1 MNERQGKT
9 RFSSLP
15 LSCFV
20 YAAGHEDEGV
30 CLLLQIGE
38 YRILLDCG
46 LADLQNVLE
55 KESPAD
61 LVFCSH
67 AHEDHCRGL
76 LQLHRNFPKLPI
88 YISEVT
94 AKLLPFHWANEKDL
108 ENLNWCQTISW
119 RSPINIAPDLQIEIV
134 PAGHL
139 PGAAAIIITYI
150 TTERSYK
157 VMYTGDFS
165 VSNFQLVEGMSIE
178 NLRGLSPDVL
188 ILEGTYG
195 TVRHPHR
202 RLQEKQL
209 MERINHALAQGKNIL
224 LPVPA
229 IGLGQEILKLLRS
242 HHQFT
247 GRDLDIW
254 VDESVAVTCDMYL
267 ELLPQFP
274 SSVQNFAKH
283 QSLFWDERICPRMR
297 RLKNL
302 NHLNGD
308 EQPGVFL
315 VDYQSDL
322 WQYLAA
328 ETQWLILLAEHPQ
341 EYLQPDSS
349 RLDLLRNLSHVAI
362 ETYLLTE
369 HSDGRNTTQL
379 VHNLRPQHVIFVHGR
394 SSYLLELASL
404 EELRNRYQIH
414 SPAQG
419 MLVELPIGDRFVQPK
434 APQPIYY
441 EGELN
446 EIGSAIAIN
455 LPDTISSDPRW
466 QNIADTGIIQAH
478 WQGNELVIK
487 GLSQRELLNVNNQA
501 RISSDLDCCSRCQY
515 YSDRRC
521 WNKASPLYGFKVIP
535 EGYCP
540 VFEALRRWIVNRLID
555 LIRRAVAIQSIS

>member
-1 MNERQGKT
+1 MERRQGRT
-9 RFSSLP
+9 RSSSLP

-20 YAAGHEDEGV
+20 YGAGHEEEGV
-30 CLLLQIGE
+30 CLLLHIGE

-46 LADLQNVLE
+46 LADLQDLLGE
-55 KESPAD
+55 DIPAD
-61 LVFCSH
+61 FVFCSH
-67 AHEDHCRGL
+67 AHEDHCRAL
-76 LQLHRNFPKLPI
+76 LQFHRHFPTLPI

-94 AKLLPFHWANEKDL
+94 SKLLPFHWIGEEDL
-108 ENLNWCQTISW
+108 DNLNWCQVLKW
-119 RSPINIAPDLQIEIV
+119 QSPINIAPDLQIEIV

-139 PGAAAIIITYI
+139 PGAAAIIITY
-150 TTERSYK
+150 TTAERNYK

-188 ILEGTYG
+188 ILEGSYG

-209 MERINHALAQGKNIL
+209 MERINQALAKGQNIL
-224 LPVPA
+224 LPVPP

-254 VDESVAVTCDMYL
+254 VDESVALTCDLYL

-274 SSVQNFAKH
+274 LSVQNFAKH
-283 QSLFWDERICPRMR
+283 QSLFWDERICPRMQ
-297 RLKNL
+297 RLNRF
-302 NHLNGD
+302 NSVSNG
-308 EQPGVFL
+308 QRSGVFL

-322 WQYLAA
+322 WQYIAA
-328 ETQWLILLAEHPQ
+328 EKEWLVLLAEHPR
-341 EYLQPDSS
+341 EYLHPDSS
-349 RLDLLRNLSHVAI
+349 RLNLLKNLSSVTI

-379 VHNLRPQHVIFVHGR
+379 VHNLRPQHVIFVHG
-394 SSYLLELASL
+394 SLNYLLELASL

-414 SPAQG
+414 SPVG
-419 MLVELPIGDRFVQPK
+419 GILVELPIGDRFVQPK
-434 APQPIYY
+434 ALQPVYY
-441 EGELN
+441 EGEID
-446 EIGSAIAIN
+446 EASSQIAIR
-455 LPDTISSDPRW
+455 LPNNISNDSRW
-466 QNIADTGIIQAH
+466 LNIADTGIIQAH
-478 WQGNELVIK
+478 WRGDELVIK
-487 GLSQRELLNVNNQA
+487 GVSQRELLNANTQA
-501 RISSDLDCCSRCQY
+501 RISSDLDCCERCQY

-521 WNKASPLYGFKVIP
+521 WNNASPLYGFKVIA

-540 VFEALRRWIVNRLID
+540 VFEAKEEDN
-555 LIRRAVAIQSIS
+555 

>member
-1 MNERQGKT
+1 VLSVESLFKSELSEVKYMNERQGKT

-55 KESPAD
+55 EELPAD

-283 QSLFWDERICPRMR
+283 QSLFWDERICPRMQR
-297 RLKNL
+297 VKNL

-379 VHNLRPQHVIFVHGR
+379 VHNLRPQHVVFVHGR

-515 YSDRRC
+515 YSEQRC

-540 VFEALRRWIVNRLID
+540 VFEVSED
-555 LIRRAVAIQSIS
+555 E

>member
-1 MNERQGKT
+1 MTKRQGKIKS
-9 RFSSLP
+9 SSLP

-20 YAAGHEDEGV
+20 YGAGHEDEGV
-30 CLLLQIGE
+30 CLLLHIGK

-46 LADLQNVLE
+46 LADLSDLLNNDIP
-55 KESPAD
+55 PAD

-67 AHEDHCRGL
+67 AHLDHCRGL
-76 LQLHRNFPKLPI
+76 LELNRSFPNLPI

-94 AKLLPFHWANEKDL
+94 SKLLPFHWRKENDL
-108 ENLNWCQTISW
+108 GSLDWCRLLSW
-119 RSPINIAPDLQIEIV
+119 RSPVMVAPDLQIEIV

-139 PGAAAIIITYI
+139 PGAAAIIITY
-150 TTERSYK
+150 TTAERSYK

-188 ILEGTYG
+188 ILEGSYG

-209 MERINHALAQGKNIL
+209 MERINQALAEGKNIL
-224 LPVPA
+224 LPVPP

-254 VDESVAVTCDMYL
+254 VDDSVAVTCDMYL
-267 ELLPQFP
+267 GLLSQLP

-297 RLKNL
+297 KMENFLDSDINQQS
-302 NHLNGD
+302 GI
-308 EQPGVFL
+308 FL

-322 WQYLAA
+322 WQYVAQ
-328 ETQWLILLAEHPQ
+328 EQNWLVLLAEHPQ
-341 EYLQPDSS
+341 EYLHPDSAS
-349 RLDLLRNLSHVAI
+349 LSLIKNLSYVTI

-379 VHNLRPQHVIFVHGR
+379 VHNLRPQHVIFVHG
-394 SSYLLELASL
+394 SLNYLLELASL

-414 SPAQG
+414 SPVQG
-419 MLVELPIGDRFVQPK
+419 ILVELPIGDRFVQPQ
-434 APQPIYY
+434 ALQPVYY
-441 EGELN
+441 EGEID
-446 EIGSAIAIN
+446 ETGSEIAIN
-455 LPDTISSDPRW
+455 LPNNITNDPRW
-466 QNIADTGIIQAH
+466 QNVADTGRNQAH
-478 WQGNELVIK
+478 WQGNELIIRGV
-487 GLSQRELLNVNNQA
+487 SQRELLNANSQA
-501 RISSDLDCCSRCQY
+501 RISSDLDCCNRCQY

-521 WNKASPLYGFKVIP
+521 WNRASPLYGFKVIP

-540 VFEALRRWIVNRLID
+540 VFEAREENN
-555 LIRRAVAIQSIS
+555 

>member
-55 KESPAD
+55 EELPAD

-283 QSLFWDERICPRMR
+283 QSLFWDERICPRMQR
-297 RLKNL
+297 VKNL

-379 VHNLRPQHVIFVHGR
+379 VHNLRPQHVVFVHGR

-515 YSDRRC
+515 YSEQRC

-540 VFEALRRWIVNRLID
+540 VFEVSED
-555 LIRRAVAIQSIS
+555 E

>member
-1 MNERQGKT
+1 MKKRQG
-9 RFSSLP
+9 RIRPSSLP

-20 YAAGHEDEGV
+20 YSAGHEDEGV
-30 CLLLQIGE
+30 CLLLHIGK

-46 LADLQNVLE
+46 LADLQDLLE
-55 KESPAD
+55 GKNPPAD

-67 AHEDHCRGL
+67 AHVDHCRGL
-76 LQLHRNFPKLPI
+76 LELHRNFPALPI

-94 AKLLPFHWANEKDL
+94 SKLLPLQWRGES
-108 ENLNWCQTISW
+108 NLGNLDWCRTLAW
-119 RSPINIAPDLQIEIV
+119 RSPVMVAPDLQIELV

-139 PGAAAIIITYI
+139 PGAAAIIITY
-150 TTERSYK
+150 TTVERSYK

-188 ILEGTYG
+188 ILEGSYG

-209 MERINHALAQGKNIL
+209 MERINKALGDGKNIL
-224 LPVPA
+224 LPVPP

-254 VDESVAVTCDMYL
+254 VDESVAITCDMYL

-274 SSVQNFAKH
+274 LSVQNFAKH

-297 RLKNL
+297 RLKNIGSL
-302 NHLNGD
+302 DNR
-308 EQPGVFL
+308 EQSGVFL

-322 WQYLAA
+322 WEYLAK
-328 ETQWLILLAEHPQ
+328 EKEWLILLAEHPR
-341 EYLQPDSS
+341 EYLHPDSS
-349 RLDLLRNLSHVAI
+349 SLSLIKNLSYVTI

-379 VHNLRPQHVIFVHGR
+379 VHNLRPQHVIFVHG
-394 SSYLLELASL
+394 SLNYLLELASL

-414 SPAQG
+414 SPVRG
-419 MLVELPIGDRFVQPK
+419 ILVDLPIGDRFVQPK
-434 APQPIYY
+434 PYQPVYY
-441 EGELN
+441 EGEIN
-446 EIGSAIAIN
+446 ETSSEIAIN
-455 LPDTISSDPRW
+455 LPNNITSDSRW
-466 QNIADTGIIQAH
+466 QTIADTGIVQAH
-478 WQGNELVIK
+478 WQGNELIIRGV
-487 GLSQRELLNVNNQA
+487 SQRELLNANSQA
-501 RISSDLDCCSRCQY
+501 RISSDLDCCNRCQY

-521 WNKASPLYGFKVIP
+521 WNRASPLCGFKVIP

-540 VFEALRRWIVNRLID
+540 VFEAKEDNNNQI
-555 LIRRAVAIQSIS
+555 